1 MGDKTPFQLGITG
14 GIGSGKSVFA
24 RIFSVMGVP
33 VYESD
38 YETKKLYLHPDIRQQ
53 VISLL
58 GEKSYRPDGLPDTGF
73 IADSIY
79 KEPGLRGGLN
89 AILHPAVAVH
99 YRQWLNGQQQH
110 AFVLKVAALLYEAD
124 VARQLD
130 FTALV
135 ISPASLRKERLAV
148 RDPQRSSS
156 QIEAIMASQLSDEE
170 KMQLADFV
178 IYNDE
183 KHSLI
188 AQAYALKENI
198 LKKAEE

>member
-38 YETKKLYLHPDIRQQ
+38 HETKKLYLRSDIRQQ
-53 VISLL
+53 VTGLL

-73 IADSIY
+73 IAERIY
-79 KEPGLRGGLN
+79 REPGLREGLN

-99 YRQWLNGQQQH
+99 YQQWLNRHQQH
-110 AFVLKVAALLYEAD
+110 TFVLKVAALLYEAD
-124 VARQLD
+124 IARQLD

-135 ISPASLRKERLAV
+135 ISPESLRKERLAV
-148 RDPQRSSS
+148 RDPQRSST

-170 KMQLADFV
+170 KMRRADLI

-188 AQAYALKENI
+188 AQAYALHEKI
-198 LKKAEE
+198 LKIAE